1 MKVRFGVN
9 DLILYKRGPSD
20 VAWKIVT
27 IEEDLPDVNFAPQ
40 KPATNSPPIG
50 RSRILK
56 RMERSPLNNSAEHR
70 TKVIRSESPGAGGS
84 PTKSHKS
91 DDQEKIGEE
100 ETNSSVK
107 SLNCY
112 APTRNL

>member
-40 KPATNSPPIG
+40 KPTTNSPPIG

-56 RMERSPLNNSAEHR
+56 RKERSPLNNSSEHR
-70 TKVIRSESPGAGGS
+70 AKASRSDSPGTEGS
-84 PTKSHKS
+84 PTESQKS
-91 DDQEKIGEE
+91 DDKEKPGEE
-100 ETNSSVK
+100 EASSPVD
-107 SLNCY
+107 SLNC
-112 APTRNL
+112 